1 MLGVKQQGSTAT
13 NGFVY
18 LEKIIPGKNGAA
30 PQARISFDVKTAS
43 GTKQTSKLIGEGT
56 DLFEYS
62 EGLEEYRHGYI
73 IDRIDG
79 VNGFIHLLND
89 TTLYEGEMVGS
100 INEKLIR
107 RIQILLVTWF
117 LWRWLASFSQEG
129 LRDYIQSF
137 GAAGWIVFL
146 VLQILQVFIA
156 LIPGELLES
165 VAGFVFGPVFGTLL
179 CYAGVAIASSMVFV
193 LTRKF
198 GVKLVEVFIS
208 REKINQLRFLN
219 TEKKRDLLIFLAFF
233 IPGTPKDL
241 LTYFV
246 GLTEIRLGAFLAI
259 SLVARIP
266 SVVTSTFGGHLLG
279 EGEYVLAIVIY
290 ALTAVIS
297 LLGMLGYNAWM
308 KRREN
313 KEE

>member
-1 MLGVKQQGSTAT
+1 MDDKHYNRKRKLLAGISAT
-13 NGFVY
+13 VMV
-18 LEKIIPGKNGAA
+18 I
-30 PQARISFDVKTAS
+30 
-43 GTKQTSKLIGEGT
+43 
-56 DLFEYS
+56 
-62 EGLEEYRHGYI
+62 
-73 IDRIDG
+73 
-79 VNGFIHLLND
+79 LL
-89 TTLYEGEMVGS
+89 
-100 INEKLIR
+100 
-107 RIQILLVTWF
+107 LLVTLI

-129 LRDYIQSF
+129 LRDYIRSF
-137 GAAGWIVFL
+137 GAAGWLVFL

-165 VAGFVFGPVFGTLL
+165 AAGFVFGPIVGTLL
-179 CYAGVAIASSMVFV
+179 CYAGIVIASSLVFA

-198 GVKLVEVFIS
+198 GIKLVEVFVS

-246 GLTEIRLGAFLAI
+246 GLTEIKFRTFLAI

-279 EGEYVLAIVIY
+279 VGDYISAIIVYAATAIVSI
-290 ALTAVIS
+290 
-297 LLGMLGYNAWM
+297 LGMVGYNIWM
-308 KRREN
+308 KHKN
-313 KEE
+313 AP

>member
-1 MLGVKQQGSTAT
+1 MDDKHYNRKRKLLAGIS
-13 NGFVY
+13 
-18 LEKIIPGKNGAA
+18 AA
-30 PQARISFDVKTAS
+30 VVVI
-43 GTKQTSKLIGEGT
+43 
-56 DLFEYS
+56 
-62 EGLEEYRHGYI
+62 
-73 IDRIDG
+73 
-79 VNGFIHLLND
+79 LL
-89 TTLYEGEMVGS
+89 
-100 INEKLIR
+100 
-107 RIQILLVTWF
+107 LLVTLI

-129 LRDYIQSF
+129 LRDYIRSF
-137 GAAGWIVFL
+137 GAAGWLVFL

-165 VAGFVFGPVFGTLL
+165 AAGFVFGPIVGTLL
-179 CYAGVAIASSMVFV
+179 CYAGIVIASSLVFV

-198 GVKLVEVFIS
+198 GIKLVEVFVS

-246 GLTEIRLGAFLAI
+246 GLTEIKFRTFLAI

-279 EGEYVLAIVIY
+279 VGDYISAIIVYAATAIVSI
-290 ALTAVIS
+290 
-297 LLGMLGYNAWM
+297 LGMVGYNIWM
-308 KRREN
+308 KHKN
-313 KEE
+313 AP